1 MLKKSGKKLKTLSKL
16 IMAIG
21 FCISTFCGCF
31 TVASAINNY
40 QPQGAIFGIFILA
53 GGVFFAW
60 VAALLMYGFGE
71 LVEQA
76 EWSNARCRAE
86 KKRRRTAKEAQER
99 HAVPLNG
106 RLSREELGDVL
117 AAGRE

>member
-1 MLKKSGKKLKTLSKL
+1 MRSEGRNSMLKKSGKKLKTLSKL

-60 VAALLMYGFGE
+60 VAARPRGGGE
-71 LVEQA
+71 AALGLVFLF
-76 EWSNARCRAE
+76 ARLPSALRPKGLITYFSDA
-86 KKRRRTAKEAQER
+86 
-99 HAVPLNG
+99 
-106 RLSREELGDVL
+106 
-117 AAGRE
+117 